1 MNYPLSNFALIADVI
16 VGVWLVDVGLW
27 PLSIPLFGLA
37 FILALCL
44 SAPAEKRIRV
54 ERAPEKRCIVKNDPR
69 FESGRV
75 GRGRSR

>member
-1 MNYPLSNFALIADVI
+1 MNHPLSNIALIADVL

-27 PLSIPLFGLA
+27 PLAIPLFGLA
-37 FILALCL
+37 AILALCM
-44 SAPAEKRIRV
+44 SAPVEKRIRI

-75 GRGRSR
+75 GRGRPR